1 MSSDEVARAFARSFA
16 GPHGE
21 TALAHLR
28 AVTIERRLG
37 PEASEALLRFV
48 EGQRALVAT
57 IEALIARG
65 RG

>member
-1 MSSDEVARAFARSFA
+1 MSPDDLARAFARTFS

-21 TALAHLR
+21 AVLAHLR
-28 AVTIERRLG
+28 AITIERRLG
-37 PEASEALLRFV
+37 PDAGDALLRFV

-57 IEALIARG
+57 VEALIRRG